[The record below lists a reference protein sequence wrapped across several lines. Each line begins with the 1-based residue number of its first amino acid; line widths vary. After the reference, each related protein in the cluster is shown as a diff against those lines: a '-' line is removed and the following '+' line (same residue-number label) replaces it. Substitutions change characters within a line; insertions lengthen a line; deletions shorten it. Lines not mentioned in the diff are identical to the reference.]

1 MLCAGIFYAY
11 ESTDRFGRTSLH
23 LASLRGD
30 TEIVELLLEAGA
42 NVNIKNKFGWTPLH
56 LAAREGHIDIVQML
70 LEAGANIGA
79 KNKFGRTPL
88 DYAVKHRHTD
98 IVRMLV
104 SNKYQRDE
112 NES

>member
-1 MLCAGIFYAY
+1 MAKCTRAVFCLPIICGFVQDQLIK
-11 ESTDRFGRTSLH
+11 SG
-23 LASLRGD
+23 
-30 TEIVELLLEAGA
+30 
-42 NVNIKNKFGWTPLH
+42 KNKFGWTPLH